1 MKHLNTL
8 LLTALAALQAMPP
21 AWAALDPN
29 WQNPEAKFA
38 ASKSSTDTKQVTWR
52 YTNNVQKEC
61 EAESHKRKLGGFG
74 YAKEYHVERYFRE
87 AMLLRIAPISI
98 QLIMCHIAEKVLG
111 LPKSY

>member
-1 MKHLNTL
+1 MKYLNTL

-38 ASKSSTDTKQVTWR
+38 ASKSTADTKQVTWR

-74 YAKEYHVERYFRE
+74 YAVNACSFWDRNSCT
-87 AMLLRIAPISI
+87 IITAP
-98 QLIMCHIAEKVLG
+98 QATMHILG
-111 LPKSY
+111 HEVRHCFQGNFH

>member
-1 MKHLNTL
+1 MKYMNTL
-8 LLTALAALQAMPP
+8 LLTALAALLAIPS

-38 ASKSSTDTKQVTWR
+38 ASKSTADTKQVTWR

-74 YAKEYHVERYFRE
+74 YAVNACSFWDRNSCT
-87 AMLLRIAPISI
+87 IITAP
-98 QLIMCHIAEKVLG
+98 QATMHILG
-111 LPKSY
+111 HEVRHCFQGNFH

>member
-74 YAKEYHVERYFRE
+74 YAVNACSFWDRNSCT
-87 AMLLRIAPISI
+87 IITAP
-98 QLIMCHIAEKVLG
+98 QATMHILG
-111 LPKSY
+111 HEVRHCFQGSFH